1 MTLKEIAHS
10 RSGDKGNTS
19 TLSVIV
25 YDQKDYAL
33 IAKELTAEK
42 VKQWFSTIVK
52 SKVERYELPQ
62 LGALN
67 FVLREA
73 LSGGVTQSLKLDKHG
88 KTLSSFLL
96 EMPINK
102 H

>member
-25 YDQKDYAL
+25 YDQRDYAL
-33 IAKELTAEK
+33 IAEELTAEK

-52 SKVERYELPQ
+52 SEVERYELPQ
-62 LGALN
+62 LVALN
-67 FVLREA
+67 FVLSEA
-73 LSGGVTQSLKLDKHG
+73 LSGGVAQSLK
-88 KTLSSFLL
+88 
-96 EMPINK
+96 
-102 H
+102 